1 MMRFCEKTQKH
12 KLIKT
17 QKQSCE
23 KTQKHKLIK
32 TQKQSCEKTQKHKI
46 TNVKKHNCEKII
58 ANTKKKYLEKTSF
71 LAIKSYH
78 AMNYSGNLAN
88 LRLNSCFNTKL
99 SQTSLRRYYNPIMS
113 KNNINII

>member
-1 MMRFCEKTQKH
+1 MMRF
-12 KLIKT
+12 
-17 QKQSCE
+17 CE

-58 ANTKKKYLEKTSF
+58 ANTKKKKKNKKKKKKKKYLEKTSF

-99 SQTSLRRYYNPIMS
+99 SQTSLRGGYYNPIMS